1 MYFFS
6 LDSGRDMPL
15 TTAETIILVY
25 FKKGYTK
32 EVKKDI
38 HLVPLCRELN
48 IKNIKS
54 KDKADLMTTLGKE
67 LLSKKRV
74 TLADDADFYCL
85 HRDSV
90 IVMPKKSQDKISY

>member
-1 MYFFS
+1 
-6 LDSGRDMPL
+6 MPL

-38 HLVPLCRELN
+38 HLIPLCRELN

-54 KDKADLMTTLGKE
+54 KDKAELMIALGRE

-74 TLADDADFYCL
+74 TYS
-85 HRDSV
+85 R
-90 IVMPKKSQDKISY
+90 

>member
-1 MYFFS
+1 
-6 LDSGRDMPL
+6 MPL

-54 KDKADLMTTLGKE
+54 KYKTELMIALGKE
-67 LLSKKRV
+67 LLSKKRS

-85 HRDSV
+85 HRAIV
-90 IVMPKKSQDKISY
+90 IVMPKKSQNKISD

>member
-1 MYFFS
+1 MCNIFFF

-54 KDKADLMTTLGKE
+54 THPTLKPAPTHVLVSNGGLARTIIKCIVKLTSV
-67 LLSKKRV
+67 LLNPV
-74 TLADDADFYCL
+74 FL
-85 HRDSV
+85 
-90 IVMPKKSQDKISY
+90 